1 MKPLST
7 HLSTSPQARDRRM
20 RLSALFAATLLSAGG
35 AAAQSSTGLTIQMP
49 VLPRIEGCNA
59 PGGLVRIESSDEP
72 GSAPYWCGVPP
83 MCLTVASGAFNGT
96 SFHCDINAYAR
107 REPRGNPAGLPGAN
121 GVRDPDDLTCQAGL
135 YAGGR
140 PVGGICPPAPTPPA
154 PPPPSPS
161 IGGSVWF
168 NPASG
173 YDGDAAT
180 LFWTGSGAAA
190 IADVLACTTGYS
202 SAGQPATGG
211 AAVGNLSGGASVT
224 CGVRFWDAG
233 RTMSADASATMPN
246 SSAVSGTPSPP
257 PPPPA
262 CGPTEVWNPISG
274 ACVPSPSP
282 PPAPAQCPAQRLYL
296 PVYTYTVTSWVF
308 DPINGAV
315 DGYTP
320 SLSGAGYANFD
331 IGGTGAHPVGY
342 VGTILPFQNDHAYL
356 AGVSPAG
363 SPYYLT
369 GQVVYTG
376 SDFCAVGAAL
386 ECQADLTFRVWA
398 GLAGTCS
405 GLGD

>member
-72 GSAPYWCGVPP
+72 GSAPYWCGLPP

-96 SFHCDINAYAR
+96 SYHCDINAYAR

-246 SSAVSGTPSPP
+246 SSAGSGSTPP
-257 PPPPA
+257 PPPPPSCPA
-262 CGPTEVWNPISG
+262 PLVWDPIYG
-274 ACVPSPSP
+274 CVASTPP
-282 PPAPAQCPAQRLYL
+282 PPAPSQCPAQRIYY
-296 PVYTYTVTSWVF
+296 PIATYAATSWSW
-308 DPINGAV
+308 
-315 DGYTP
+315 DGSTGDYVP
-320 SLSGAGYANFD
+320 SLTYAGNVAFD
-331 IGGTGAHPVGY
+331 IGGTGEHPVGY
-342 VGTILPFQNDHAYL
+342 LGTMWPVTVDHLYSG
-356 AGVSPAG
+356 GVSPSGVPLTLIA
-363 SPYYLT
+363 SLT
-369 GQVVYTG
+369 GGLPDV
-376 SDFCAVGAAL
+376 CAVQVSL
-386 ECQADLTFRVWA
+386 ECQVDLTWRPVVSTTIC
-398 GLAGTCS
+398 GS
-405 GLGD
+405 DP